1 MALVYETVSNYQ
13 GWGGGRGITSSKSSS
28 MMVHGCEDSL
38 ISLSEAGISRRA
50 RNSSRSLG
58 GEGRGGEGRGGE
70 GRGGEGGSHN
80 TSQY

>member
-1 MALVYETVSNYQ
+1 MKLYLIIRVGE
-13 GWGGGRGITSSKSSS
+13 GGGGGGGRGITSSKSSS

-58 GEGRGGEGRGGE
+58 GEGRGGEG
-70 GRGGEGGSHN
+70 GSHN